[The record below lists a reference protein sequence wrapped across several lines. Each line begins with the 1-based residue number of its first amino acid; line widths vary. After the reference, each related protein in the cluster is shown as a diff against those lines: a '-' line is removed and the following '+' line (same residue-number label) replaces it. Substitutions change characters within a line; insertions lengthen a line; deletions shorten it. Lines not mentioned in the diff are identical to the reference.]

1 MAYKVQKI
9 NINLKSINEEA
20 NAYGLNFKS
29 SMKSSDGFLLSPRM
43 TTVSRETDSVSV
55 HPKVVCREDDVLKI
69 VEMLLSSN
77 DELVSVI
84 PIVGMGGLGKTTLA
98 RVVFQDLKISN
109 YFLEKIWV
117 SASEG
122 FEAKKILRL
131 ILESLTKQN
140 DQLQNLL
147 AGKRYLLV
155 LDDMRNECPE
165 TWTDFISTLMGIGA
179 TKGSCI
185 LVTTRMQQ
193 VASTV
198 AECPHICLKNLSE
211 HLRAKEVL
219 STPELEVIGKKIA
232 NKCLGIPLVAS
243 VMSGSQ
249 FLKKGILDSRG
260 DDNYVLQILKLSFD
274 RLPFSSLKKCFA
286 YCSIFPKDFEI
297 EREQLIQLWMAEG
310 FLH

>member
-140 DQLQNLL
+140 DQLQSRE
-147 AGKRYLLV
+147 A
-155 LDDMRNECPE
+155 
-165 TWTDFISTLMGIGA
+165 
-179 TKGSCI
+179 
-185 LVTTRMQQ
+185 
-193 VASTV
+193 
-198 AECPHICLKNLSE
+198 
-211 HLRAKEVL
+211 
-219 STPELEVIGKKIA
+219 VI
-232 NKCLGIPLVAS
+232 
-243 VMSGSQ
+243 
-249 FLKKGILDSRG
+249 
-260 DDNYVLQILKLSFD
+260 
-274 RLPFSSLKKCFA
+274 
-286 YCSIFPKDFEI
+286 
-297 EREQLIQLWMAEG
+297 
-310 FLH
+310 